1 MVGLDIDLFH
11 KTIFLLGSS
20 HLLFSDENIFAH
32 QYQAQTSNTLLTTTS
47 MSTTHQYSAVSLSPQ
62 PSSPGHVNTA
72 SSPHT
77 FEIVK
82 WVFGVGFP
90 SALLFILMCLK
101 LFKYLKNLS
110 QQSSR
115 EQSRNNEDI
124 EMQQCAQ
131 YSPQQS
137 DTISLD

>member
-1 MVGLDIDLFH
+1 MVGLDTDLFH

-20 HLLFSDENIFAH
+20 HLLFSDENIYAH
-32 QYQAQTSNTLLTTTS
+32 QFQAQTSNTLLTTTS
-47 MSTTHQYSAVSLSPQ
+47 TSTSPVSLSPQ
-62 PSSPGHVNTA
+62 PSSPGHVNTV

-101 LFKYLKNLS
+101 LFKYFKNLS
-110 QQSSR
+110 EQSSPV
-115 EQSRNNEDI
+115 QSRNNEDI
-124 EMQQCAQ
+124 EMQECAQ